1 MDRRRHRTR
10 TPARTSFRMAGLDM
24 SAGGDGLISSISS
37 QNRNWDGVWELRVR
51 RTPADWTLEVRI
63 PLRYS

>member
-1 MDRRRHRTR
+1 
-10 TPARTSFRMAGLDM
+10 MAGLDM